1 MELAAKILIL
11 AGVLNI
17 AYGLLT
23 GIPAGMIRQ
32 KNATYPKY
40 LRFVHI
46 GALMWG
52 PILISLA
59 LAIELSTLDEGF
71 ELLAVWF
78 MVGSSILLNA
88 KDTINW
94 LTGVQ
99 DEFGEKRRLP
109 LALGSLS
116 AVGSMLGI
124 SIIVVGVVQGMQGVV
139 HA

>member
-1 MELAAKILIL
+1 METSAKILIL
-11 AGVLNI
+11 GGVLNI

-32 KNATYPKY
+32 NSPTYSKY

-59 LAIELSTLDEGF
+59 LAIELSTLDENM

-78 MVGSSILLNA
+78 MVGSSVLLNA

-94 LTGVQ
+94 LSGVE
-99 DEFGEKRRLP
+99 DEFVEKKARLP
-109 LALGSLS
+109 VALGGLS
-116 AVGSMLGI
+116 AVGSLLGI
-124 SIIVVGVVQGMQGVV
+124 TIIIVGVLQGM
-139 HA
+139 

>member
-32 KNATYPKY
+32 KNPSYPKY

-52 PILISLA
+52 PILLSLA

-78 MVGSSILLNA
+78 MVGSSVLLNT

-94 LTGVQ
+94 LTGVK
-99 DEFGEKRRLP
+99 DEFAEKPRLP
-109 LALGSLS
+109 LALGGLAS
-116 AVGSMLGI
+116 VGSLLGI
-124 SIIVVGVVQGMQGVV
+124 AIILIGVIQGM
-139 HA
+139 

>member
-1 MELAAKILIL
+1 METAAKILIL

-32 KNATYPKY
+32 KSPAYPKY

-78 MVGSSILLNA
+78 MVGSSVLLNA

-94 LTGVQ
+94 LTGVK
-99 DEFGEKRRLP
+99 DEFAEKPRLP
-109 LALGSLS
+109 LALGGLS

-124 SIIVVGVVQGMQGVV
+124 SIIFIGILQGM
-139 HA
+139 

>member
-1 MELAAKILIL
+1 METAAKILVL
-11 AGVLNI
+11 AGVLSI

-23 GIPAGMIRQ
+23 GIPAAVIRQ
-32 KNATYPKY
+32 KNPSYRKY
-40 LRFVHI
+40 LRLVHI

-59 LAIELSTLDEGF
+59 LAIELSTLNENF

-94 LTGVQ
+94 LTAVQ
-99 DEFGEKRRLP
+99 DEFAEKPRLP
-109 LALGSLS
+109 LALGGLS
-116 AVGSMLGI
+116 AVGSLLGI
-124 SIIVVGVVQGMQGVV
+124 AIILIGVIQGM
-139 HA
+139 

>member
-1 MELAAKILIL
+1 METAAKILIF

-23 GIPAGMIRQ
+23 GIPAGLVRQ
-32 KNATYPKY
+32 NNAIYSKY

-52 PILISLA
+52 PLLISMA
-59 LAIELSTLDEGF
+59 LAVELSPMDANL

-78 MVGSSILLNA
+78 LVGSSILLNA

-99 DEFGEKRRLP
+99 DEFAERPRLP
-109 LALGSLS
+109 LALGGLS
-116 AVGSMLGI
+116 SVGSLLGVG
-124 SIIVVGVVQGMQGVV
+124 IIIIGVLQSL
-139 HA
+139 

>member
-17 AYGLLT
+17 AYGLLI

-32 KNATYPKY
+32 KSPTYPKY

-78 MVGSSILLNA
+78 MVGSSVLLNA

-94 LTGVQ
+94 RMGVE
-99 DEFGEKRRLP
+99 DEFAEKPRLP
-109 LALGSLS
+109 LALGGLS
-116 AVGSMLGI
+116 AVGSLMGI
-124 SIIVVGVVQGMQGVV
+124 SIILIGVIQGM
-139 HA
+139 

>member
-1 MELAAKILIL
+1 METAAKILVL

-23 GIPAGMIRQ
+23 GIPAAVIRQ
-32 KNATYPKY
+32 KNPSYPKY
-40 LRFVHI
+40 LRLVHI

-59 LAIELSTLDEGF
+59 LAIELSTLNENF

-94 LTGVQ
+94 LTAVQ
-99 DEFGEKRRLP
+99 DEFAEKPRLP
-109 LALGSLS
+109 LALGGLS
-116 AVGSMLGI
+116 AVGSLLGI
-124 SIIVVGVVQGMQGVV
+124 AIILIGVIQGM
-139 HA
+139 

>member
-32 KNATYPKY
+32 KSPTYPKY

-59 LAIELSTLDEGF
+59 LALELSTLDEGF

-99 DEFGEKRRLP
+99 DEFAEKPRLP
-109 LALGSLS
+109 LALGGLS
-116 AVGSMLGI
+116 TVGSLLGI
-124 SIIVVGVVQGMQGVV
+124 SIILIGILQGM
-139 HA
+139 

>member
-1 MELAAKILIL
+1 MELAGKILIL

-32 KNATYPKY
+32 KSPTYPKY
-40 LRFVHI
+40 LRFVHM

-59 LAIELSTLDEGF
+59 LALELSTLEEGF

-94 LTGVQ
+94 LTGVR
-99 DEFGEKRRLP
+99 DEFAEKPRLP
-109 LALGSLS
+109 LALGGLS
-116 AVGSMLGI
+116 AVGSLLGI
-124 SIIVVGVVQGMQGVV
+124 SIIIIGVIQGM
-139 HA
+139 